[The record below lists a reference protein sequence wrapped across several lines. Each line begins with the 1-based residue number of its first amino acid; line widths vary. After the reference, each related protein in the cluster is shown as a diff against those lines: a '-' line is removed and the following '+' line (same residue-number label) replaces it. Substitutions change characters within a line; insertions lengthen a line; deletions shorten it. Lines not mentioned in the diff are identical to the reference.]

1 MYEVG
6 NLTYEE
12 VEKNFCETFEI
23 KQRKISDKKFVEILN
38 VCWQKV
44 MNMNLMGSAYG
55 DIEDIEFATKQ
66 EYKKFV
72 LFNLYDYYIWQ
83 VDCLKY
89 RIQDLFK
96 RKVRIYDR

>member
-12 VEKNFCETFEI
+12 VEKNFCEALEI
-23 KQRKISDKKFVEILN
+23 KQRKISDKKFIEILN
-38 VCWQKV
+38 LCWHKKV
-44 MNMNLMGSAYG
+44 NMHFMGSAYG
-55 DIEDIEFATKQ
+55 DGEDVEFATKQ

-72 LFNLYDYYIWQ
+72 LFNLYDYYIW
-83 VDCLKY
+83 VFDGLKY

-96 RKVRIYDR
+96 KRGKM